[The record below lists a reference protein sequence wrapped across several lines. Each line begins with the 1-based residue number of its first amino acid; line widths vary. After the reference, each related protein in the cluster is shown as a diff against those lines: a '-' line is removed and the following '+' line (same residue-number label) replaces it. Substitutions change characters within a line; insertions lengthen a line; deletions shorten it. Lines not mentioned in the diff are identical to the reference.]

1 MSIEVKD
8 LSFSYGE
15 REVLHD
21 VSFSVEAGEFL
32 SILGPN
38 GVGKSTLFRCVLGL
52 LRDYRG
58 SITVEGRDA
67 RSLSIRES
75 AKLIAYIPQSS
86 HPAFN
91 YSVRDIVLMGTTS
104 GLGTFSTPKKE
115 DLRRVDE
122 VNMEYQVDL
131 LYQPNDR
138 WIVNGNF
145 GYRQNN
151 NQIEDYNQ
159 YITDVDIEYLLT
171 QSGKLRLKFYNH
183 TIDRMAQL
191 RTAKNTQGAGVVY
204 KEDFDSVID
213 MFRYYWR
220 KLMSIGKKKKATPD
234 P

>member
-1 MSIEVKD
+1 MINSNKW
-8 LSFSYGE
+8 SFG
-15 REVLHD
+15 
-21 VSFSVEAGEFL
+21 F
-32 SILGPN
+32 
-38 GVGKSTLFRCVLGL
+38 
-52 LRDYRG
+52 
-58 SITVEGRDA
+58 
-67 RSLSIRES
+67 
-75 AKLIAYIPQSS
+75 
-86 HPAFN
+86 
-91 YSVRDIVLMGTTS
+91 
-104 GLGTFSTPKKE
+104 

-145 GYRQNN
+145 GYRDNN
-151 NQIEDYNQ
+151 NNIEDYNQ

-204 KEDFDSVID
+204 KEDFDGVID

-220 KLMSIGKKKKATPD
+220 KLMSIGKNRKKKD
-234 P
+234 GGNEQ

>member
-1 MSIEVKD
+1 M
-8 LSFSYGE
+8 Y
-15 REVLHD
+15 
-21 VSFSVEAGEFL
+21 
-32 SILGPN
+32 
-38 GVGKSTLFRCVLGL
+38 
-52 LRDYRG
+52 
-58 SITVEGRDA
+58 
-67 RSLSIRES
+67 
-75 AKLIAYIPQSS
+75 PQSS
-86 HPAFN
+86 KSISWKSCFSLSSSVVIENKEALLQNCSVVRSVISTDEMLTRQVLYLLVFN
-91 YSVRDIVLMGTTS
+91 QFYKEQDQSAGTAR
-104 GLGTFSTPKKE
+104 GGEFFSLAASTASSQLNNLLSQMINSNKWSFGF

-145 GYRQNN
+145 GYRDNN
-151 NQIEDYNQ
+151 NNIEDYNQ

-204 KEDFDSVID
+204 KEDFDGVID

-220 KLMSIGKKKKATPD
+220 KLMSIGKNRKKD
-234 P
+234 NEQ